1 MKLFQRITNV
11 LVYLL
16 RYRPKNESFPV
27 DQNET
32 KDLRSLN
39 FHRETTTNFIAPS
52 TTKKTSP
59 LNYLQLTR
67 ICSLLIALKKFQIL
81 NFY

>member
-11 LVYLL
+11 LVYLP

-39 FHRETTTNFIAPS
+39 FHREATTNFIAPN

-67 ICSLLIALKKFQIL
+67 VCSLLIALKNFKF
-81 NFY
+81 